1 MVPSP
6 PGPDD
11 GRKVRSRDAGATGAA
26 RGSTL
31 RGVTLVLWAYI
42 PIVEVAMRL
51 NDEYPTP
58 SQAEGER
65 LEEDMN
71 PAEERHPATTR
82 TQPSQAEGER
92 RTEDD
97 DR

>member
-1 MVPSP
+1 MS
-6 PGPDD
+6 
-11 GRKVRSRDAGATGAA
+11 
-26 RGSTL
+26 
-31 RGVTLVLWAYI
+31 
-42 PIVEVAMRL
+42 E

-71 PAEERHPATTR
+71 PAEERHPATMR

-92 RTEDD
+92 GAEDAES
-97 DR
+97 